1 MKNCLQYAQIL
12 MEKRRR
18 DLFAVICI
26 LAIFWISGY
35 FYPVLSGAE
44 VDSLSNEQ
52 FIKATDLILRK
63 DGWHYRFRLQN
74 GSQFISKKNQKDDD
88 MLWRESM
95 STVEERKLL
104 PMGVV
109 LRVRARFFRWR
120 RAHFPEEWDEEKMQ
134 NARGLSGE
142 LQISDFFSSQP
153 EGKAA
158 SAEQWMH
165 LSISPQLH
173 PTRIRQRIQEALE
186 QRFHAMGGQSG
197 LFLKR
202 VLLGTQE
209 EGFSFSETMK
219 GVGLAHLLAASGLHV
234 NMLFQLGLHL
244 LAFFP
249 LRRKC
254 IDLVL
259 FLFLFLY
266 AWILSFPAS
275 FVRAFLFLL
284 LRELSSQMGR
294 NIRNIR
300 RFGLALFLLC
310 AFRPYR
316 IHDTGLQLSFLCVL
330 AMEVSAKRGK
340 HRNRLI
346 HSLQTTLWIHL
357 WTLPVLSSMNAR
369 WDPVQFI
376 ANFLAVPFF
385 STLLAAGLGAF
396 LLYTVPVLGIIVHMG
411 YRLLWF
417 LFQALIL
424 GLEASKIG
432 SPEMPLFHGMEW
444 KLLYYAALIV
454 FCRRKKFSFRWILM
468 ETDLFRRR
476 FSKKIRRELVRF
488 LFCFMLFQEI
498 FFLGKGLT
506 GPVFRAV
513 DVNQG
518 DCFLL
523 EWEGRF
529 ALFDT
534 GGERDPRTRKNT
546 QARALIRRLRSYGVR
561 RLEAVF
567 LSHKDY
573 DHTGNAA
580 EIMQSIPT
588 RVLFHAP
595 VFEEKTPKESAAE
608 SVCFFQTGQRILLGG
623 RRSPVVTV
631 LRAGRW
637 DAENTNAECAVWLL
651 SMGENSRKPATVLL
665 LGDYESAEE
674 KLWKGYLHPPLS
686 LLKVS
691 HHGSAKGTGNDLLMG
706 TRPKRAVISCG
717 VRNRYGHPKPITLER
732 LQSAGIQIDRTDY
745 SGTLNYYL
753 HPFSKKGDLLV
764 INEKTERLLEGGL
777 GLLCALLYIIL
788 QKRHFSTLKSSGGR

>member
-1 MKNCLQYAQIL
+1 MKNCLQCAQTL
-12 MEKRRR
+12 MKKRRQ
-18 DLFAVICI
+18 DLFTVICI

-35 FYPVLSGAE
+35 FHPVLSGAE
-44 VDSLSNEQ
+44 VESLPNEQ

-63 DGWHYRFRLQN
+63 DGWHYRFKLQN
-74 GSQFISKKNQKDDD
+74 GSEFISKKIQKDDD
-88 MLWRESM
+88 RLWQERISP
-95 STVEERKLL
+95 VGERKLL
-104 PMGVV
+104 PMGAV
-109 LRVRARFFRWR
+109 LRVRTRFFRWK

-142 LQISDFFSSQP
+142 LQILDFFSSP
-153 EGKAA
+153 SERKAS
-158 SAEQWMH
+158 SAARWMH
-165 LSISPQLH
+165 LSISPQPH
-173 PTRIRQRIQEALE
+173 PIRIRQRIQEALE

-209 EGFSFSETMK
+209 EGFSFSDAMK

-234 NMLFQLGLHL
+234 NMLFQFGLYL

-249 LRRKC
+249 LRRKS
-254 IDLVL
+254 IDLIL
-259 FLFLFLY
+259 FLLLFLY

-275 FVRAFLFLL
+275 FMRAFLFLL
-284 LRELSSQMGR
+284 FREFSSQMGR
-294 NIRNIR
+294 NIRNVR

-316 IHDTGLQLSFLCVL
+316 IHDVGLQLSFLCVL
-330 AMEVSAKRGK
+330 AMDVSARRGK
-340 HRNRLI
+340 PRNRLI
-346 HSLQTTLWIHL
+346 HSLRTTLWINL
-357 WTLPVLSSMNAR
+357 WTLPVLFSMNAG

-376 ANFLAVPFF
+376 ANFLALPFF
-385 STLLAAGLGAF
+385 SVLLAAGLGAF
-396 LLYTVPVLGIIVHMG
+396 LLYTIPVLGVIVHMG
-411 YRLLWF
+411 YRILWF

-432 SPEMPLFHGMEW
+432 SLEMPLFHGMEW

-454 FCRRKKFSFRWILM
+454 FCRRKKLSFHWISV
-468 ETDLFRRR
+468 ETDVFRRR
-476 FSKKIRRELVRF
+476 FSKKIRQELVCF
-488 LFCFMLFQEI
+488 VFCFLLFQDI